1 MDSFDRN
8 KSPFTRKSTNRKLGK
23 RKYST
28 VNSFSSLSTSSTK
41 FQSFDISCSE
51 KFSVFNDEMDFNF
64 DQSPLISSNSSSGLK
79 ETIYDNNKDTNQ
91 KKFDLLTD
99 YYKQIAPFKNYSKFN
114 LQCNIFQDEINYSNE
129 RNIYLLNSHLEL
141 NMHMRSLLLQWI
153 IEVCSQYGF
162 KRDTYYLTVNLID
175 RFLTSTC
182 NLQTSRFQLLGVAA
196 LMLAAKYEEVYL
208 PRVDDFRL
216 MTAGA
221 YSNIEI
227 VTFEITMLQV
237 FYLFLIIKI

>member
-1 MDSFDRN
+1 MKNSHFADYIAVRFLLSEGDN
-8 KSPFTRKSTNRKLGK
+8 KTYFVIGNKIKLPRGTHAK
-23 RKYST
+23 K
-28 VNSFSSLSTSSTK
+28 
-41 FQSFDISCSE
+41 I
-51 KFSVFNDEMDFNF
+51 
-64 DQSPLISSNSSSGLK
+64 PI
-79 ETIYDNNKDTNQ
+79 IYNNN
-91 KKFDLLTD
+91 
-99 YYKQIAPFKNYSKFN
+99 
-114 LQCNIFQDEINYSNE
+114 FQDEINYSNE